1 MEKLLQEQIE
11 LTQGDIIFFLDH
23 FSQLNKESDSPTKD
37 LMQTKER
44 IIMLSKRLDALH
56 KKLESIR
63 KANDERDED

>member
-11 LTQGDIIFFLDH
+11 LTQDDIIFFLNH
-23 FSQLNKESDSPTKD
+23 ISQPNKESDSP
-37 LMQTKER
+37 TKER